1 MKTLNNVPSGFH
13 MVSFDIKSLFTN
25 VPLECTF
32 GLVLERIYNKGE
44 LVADI
49 TRSEMREMLLL
60 CTKKAYF
67 SYNHDIYIQRDGVAM
82 GSPLGP
88 LLAGIFMVNLERS
101 SIPQLNVYINFW
113 RRYVDDTITF
123 VKIGSVEYLLS
134 VLNNFQPK
142 IKFTYEMGVE
152 SKLAFLDILLHR
164 DGHDIIVTV
173 YRKVTNSDVYL
184 NWYSFCPREW
194 QQGTFRSLVQRAI
207 IICSSSHLLKE
218 ELKHL
223 EDVFVMKNKFPIW
236 VVMKILKEEKEN
248 IDNRNNADKN
258 KHTIQTDVKFES
270 KKIKAIHFCYL
281 TKGKKVCT

>member
-1 MKTLNNVPSGFH
+1 M
-13 MVSFDIKSLFTN
+13 
-25 VPLECTF
+25 
-32 GLVLERIYNKGE
+32 
-44 LVADI
+44 
-49 TRSEMREMLLL
+49 
-60 CTKKAYF
+60 
-67 SYNHDIYIQRDGVAM
+67 
-82 GSPLGP
+82 
-88 LLAGIFMVNLERS
+88 
-101 SIPQLNVYINFW
+101 
-113 RRYVDDTITF
+113 
-123 VKIGSVEYLLS
+123 LS
-134 VLNNFQPK
+134 VLSNFHPK
-142 IKFTYEMGVE
+142 IKFTYKMEVE